1 MIRDIRAIKGVSL
14 LLAVNFLGFV
24 NRAIETQRARG
35 KQMVYTWRL
44 MGLVTSLGV
53 LTALSTEGS
62 IHWRHGNGGLKMAVT
77 WKG

>member
-1 MIRDIRAIKGVSL
+1 
-14 LLAVNFLGFV
+14 
-24 NRAIETQRARG
+24 
-35 KQMVYTWRL
+35 MVYTWRL